1 MQLRGEKKSRGA
13 GFSRLSGPRA
23 EAARQRQRR
32 LGLGMAA
39 AHAAAARAKSRRG
52 PRRWR
57 TEAPVEAMRGTSNMA
72 SRRRRCAGCSA
83 SLLFR
88 AAAAAP
94 GGRPPLPPGPV
105 PQGAPPVPSRVRLV
119 ADHGHAL
126 RGASERQG
134 RSRASTR
141 CRSWTGARLVGRAAP
156 RLVRPPLFVGW
167 GEEEEWGGGE
177 WEREGGEDPCQRIRR
192 LDRGHARGERDVH
205 RRGYAKNTG
214 PIGRRP
220 ANRRAATVLGE
231 QPPASVRAL
240 WSARNRAPPRRTL
253 AS

>member
-1 MQLRGEKKSRGA
+1 MQLRGKKKPGGRFQPA
-13 GFSRLSGPRA
+13 FEARA
-23 EAARQRQRR
+23 EAVRQRQRR
-32 LGLGMAA
+32 LGLGTAA

-167 GEEEEWGGGE
+167 GEEEEWGGGSG
-177 WEREGGEDPCQRIRR
+177 RGKEGRILASASVASTVGTLAANAMCTAAGMPKTR
-192 LDRGHARGERDVH
+192 
-205 RRGYAKNTG
+205 G

-220 ANRRAATVLGE
+220 ANRRAATVIGE

-240 WSARNRAPPRRTL
+240 WSARIRAPPRRTL